1 MNFMNKFWVIV
12 SDVYKKNIKSF
23 GFLTMVLTPIVML
36 LIIGGIF
43 YFISQSENELPE
55 IAVLTSDQEI
65 QTLLAAQEDQFT
77 VNADI
82 TTKEAAE
89 EAMEQEELDGY
100 LEVESENQMVT
111 ANYVDMS
118 SSDPL
123 DTTVV
128 TSILTSIQ
136 LSRKATEYG
145 LTQQEAMELMSPA
158 AISTETINFE
168 EGEMTNQ
175 DSTAE
180 TIKMW
185 SSYVVGIA
193 IFIFIINY
201 ASIIGTEIASE
212 KGTRIMEVILSSVTS
227 TVHFFGKLAGIL
239 LVCLTQIIIYIVL
252 ALIVYP
258 FIKNID
264 FVQDLLTGVD
274 IGTLLSN
281 LLGTTLIYFVLG
293 IILYA
298 GLAAFFG
305 SLVTKIE
312 DVSKAVTPLI
322 FLAMIG
328 FYGGLFAFASP
339 DQAIVKIG
347 SQIPFFTPFI
357 MPFRVAS
364 ETVSTA
370 GIVISIIVMI
380 IFTVLCTLLSLV
392 MYRSN
397 VLVYSDTGM
406 IKTMKTSFSILK
418 NERKK

>member
-1 MNFMNKFWVIV
+1 MNKFWVIV
-12 SDVYKKNIKSF
+12 TDVYKKNIKSF
-23 GFLTMVLTPIVML
+23 GFLTMVLSPIVML
-36 LIIGGIF
+36 LIIGGII
-43 YFISQSENELPE
+43 YFISQSENDIPE

-65 QTLLAAQEDQFT
+65 QTLLATQEKQFT
-77 VNADI
+77 INSEI

-89 EAMEQEELDGY
+89 KALEQEELDGY
-100 LEVESENQMVT
+100 LEVNSDNQLVS
-111 ANYVDMS
+111 ANYVDTS
-118 SSDPL
+118 GSDTL
-123 DTTVV
+123 DTTVL
-128 TSILTSIQ
+128 TGLLTSIQ
-136 LSRKATEYG
+136 LNRKATQYG

-158 AISTETINFE
+158 NLTTETVRFE
-168 EGEMTNQ
+168 DGGITNQ

-193 IFIFIINY
+193 IFIFIMNY

-212 KGTRIMEVILSSVTS
+212 KGTRIMEIILSSVSS
-227 TVHFFGKLAGIL
+227 TIHFFGKLVGIL
-239 LVCLTQIIIYIVL
+239 LVCLTQIIIYVVL
-252 ALIVYP
+252 ALVTYP
-258 FIKNID
+258 FIKNMA
-264 FVQDLLTGVD
+264 FVQEFFEGINMGD
-274 IGTLLSN
+274 LLSN

-312 DVSKAVTPLI
+312 DVSKAVTPLV
-322 FLAMIG
+322 FLALIG

-339 DQAIVKIG
+339 NQLIVKIG
-347 SQIPFFTPFI
+347 SQIPLFTPFI

-370 GIVISIIVMI
+370 GIVISIIVMVV
-380 IFTVLCTLLSLV
+380 FTVLCTLLSLV

-397 VLVYSDTGM
+397 VLVYSDAGM
-406 IKTMKTSFSILK
+406 MKTMKTSFSILK
-418 NERKK
+418 NERKKPE